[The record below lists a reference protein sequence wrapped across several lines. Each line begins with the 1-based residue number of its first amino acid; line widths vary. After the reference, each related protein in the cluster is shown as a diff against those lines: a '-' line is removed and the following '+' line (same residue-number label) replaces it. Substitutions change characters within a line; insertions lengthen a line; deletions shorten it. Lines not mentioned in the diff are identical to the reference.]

1 MPPKD
6 NKGRGGSRT
15 SASTS
20 TRRGD
25 VLFRSSPTISRSN
38 TTLSY
43 SNTTLSYS
51 NATLSYSNRISTV
64 RASSNRGR
72 SNTLG
77 GGK

>member
-6 NKGRGGSRT
+6 NKGRGGGRT

-20 TRRGD
+20 ARRGD
-25 VLFRSSPTISRSN
+25 VLSRSSPAISRSN
-38 TTLSY
+38 TTLSR
-43 SNTTLSYS
+43 SNTTLSR
-51 NATLSYSNRISTV
+51 SNRISTV

>member
-6 NKGRGGSRT
+6 NKGRGSGRT

-20 TRRGD
+20 ACRGD
-25 VLFRSSPTISRSN
+25 VLSRSSPAVSRSN
-38 TTLSY
+38 TTLSR
-43 SNTTLSYS
+43 SNTTLSRS
-51 NATLSYSNRISTV
+51 NATLSRSNRISTV

-72 SNTLG
+72 SNTLE